1 MLTVTVDGTPLH
13 YRDVGQGLPVLL
25 LHAFPLHGAA
35 FDRQVAALSG
45 RYRFILPDHCGFG
58 QSGPGRGPT
67 EMARIARDAL
77 ALLDALRID
86 SAVVGGVSMGGY
98 AAMALLREDAGRVR
112 GLVLV
117 DTQATADDEAG
128 RARREASAQEALEK
142 GVEPLIQALLPRLV
156 AAGPASPVG
165 REVAAMMREASPQA
179 VAAAQRGMALR
190 PDSKDVLARFAG
202 PALIIVGEHDPVTPM
217 EKARQMV
224 DLISGAKLEIIPGA
238 GHLPNQEQPER
249 FNAVLDGFLA
259 PLSGEQAP
267 PRDGSPSP
275 PPKPRA

>member
-1 MLTVTVDGTPLH
+1 MLTVTVDGVALH

-45 RYRFILPDHCGFG
+45 RYRFIVPDCRGFG
-58 QSGPGRGPT
+58 QSRLGVGPMEPS
-67 EMARIARDAL
+67 RIAKDAL
-77 ALLDALRID
+77 ALLDALKID

-112 GLVLV
+112 GMVLAN
-117 DTQATADDEAG
+117 TQATADDEAG
-128 RARREASAQEALEK
+128 RARREASAKEALGK
-142 GVEPLIQALLPRLV
+142 GMEPLVQALLPRLV
-156 AAGPASPVG
+156 AAGPDSPVG

-190 PDSKDVLARFAG
+190 ADSKDILARYAG
-202 PALIIVGEHDPVTPM
+202 PALVVVGEHDAVTPP
-217 EKARQMV
+217 EKAKQLA
-224 DLISGAKLEIIPGA
+224 DLIPGAKLEVIPGA

-259 PLSGEQAP
+259 SLS
-267 PRDGSPSP
+267 
-275 PPKPRA
+275 